1 MAVMEHSIPKQ
12 QNANPFQVPVEH
24 MPRQTVFWAMKQIF
38 KIWNHINVFSGTVD
52 QLEIN
57 NKDKRKISKDLETKQ
72 HTLINASKRKS
83 QGKFLKYMLN

>member
-57 NKDKRKISKDLETKQ
+57 NRKIKEKSLKTWKLNS
-72 HTLINASKRKS
+72 TL
-83 QGKFLKYMLN
+83 